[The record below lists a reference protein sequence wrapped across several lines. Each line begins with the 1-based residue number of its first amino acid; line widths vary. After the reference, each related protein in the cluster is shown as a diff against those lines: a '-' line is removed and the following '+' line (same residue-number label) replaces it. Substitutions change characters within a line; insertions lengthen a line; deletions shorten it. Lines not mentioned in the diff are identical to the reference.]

1 MINVTMTDT
10 FGGELNYSWVERR
23 TIEIDDYISDRALIR
38 QVKKAL
44 GVSHVKHVKI
54 IDTFDFL
61 RIDLIGTNVAITME
75 SSN

>member
-10 FGGELNYSWVERR
+10 FGGELNYSWVEYR
-23 TIEIDDYISDRALIR
+23 TVMIDDYTSDRALIR
-38 QVKKAL
+38 RVKKLL
-44 GVSHVKHVKI
+44 GVSHVKHVKT

-61 RIDLIGTNVAITME
+61 RIDLVGTNVAITME